1 MTTTT
6 TTSTKS
12 SSRRRAAKTSP
23 AAAPQLPDLNSP
35 AISPQQP
42 ALSYKIAFGDTQRW
56 YCSRD
61 SGASTEPTTS
71 AAVAGVVLDLTLQI
85 SPAHERDGHDYRLR
99 LAFQQSSGELAELN
113 LNAVS
118 SSPSDSI
125 YITSP
130 ARSLTGALLAISDT
144 EDDMQAFCHGARFS
158 IRKGHGRG
166 VFVETDIAAA
176 GRWIAMS
183 GALTTL
189 RVAKEPERFCEQIT
203 LLKSR
208 FRSCGLMLST
218 PAVLSAMPLKG
229 AAAVASIAA
238 SSR

>member
-85 SPAHERDGHDYRLR
+85 SPAHQRDGHDYRLR

-118 SSPSDSI
+118 SSPSDSL

-166 VFVETDIAAA
+166 VFVETDIADA
-176 GRWIAMS
+176 GRWIAIS
-183 GALTTL
+183 GAITTL

-218 PAVLSAMPLKG
+218 PAVLSTVPLKG
-229 AAAVASIAA
+229 ASDMASNTVGAD
-238 SSR
+238 